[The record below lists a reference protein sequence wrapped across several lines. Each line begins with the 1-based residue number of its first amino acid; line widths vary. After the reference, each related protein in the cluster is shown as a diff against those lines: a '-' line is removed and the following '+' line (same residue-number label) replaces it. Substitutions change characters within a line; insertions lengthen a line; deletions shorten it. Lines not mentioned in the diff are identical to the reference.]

1 MGAVTQPDRIEEI
14 ETTVGLARAHVHSV
28 RTGIP
33 RGTLV
38 LGHGAGGG
46 VGSWDLQLLAAQLP
60 GHGIETILLEQ
71 PWAVAGNKVA
81 AAQSKVDAAFRESV
95 TWLRRSGEA
104 LRRLVVGGR
113 SSGARIACRTAAD
126 VDADAVLCL
135 AFPLHPPGKTKASR
149 GDELAQAASHLP
161 VTVVQGDRDPFGG
174 PVEVADAIW
183 DHGATALVVAVP
195 WADHSFR
202 VSAKAPLAPDE
213 VGLILSE
220 TARRAVLQRTGNAG
234 PLLGR

>member
-1 MGAVTQPDRIEEI
+1 MVAVTQPDRIDEI
-14 ETTVGLARAHVHSV
+14 ETTVGVARAHVHSV
-28 RTGIP
+28 HIGIP

-46 VGSWDLQLLAAQLP
+46 VGAWDLQLLAAELP
-60 GHGIETILLEQ
+60 KHGIETILLEQ

-126 VDADAVLCL
+126 VEADAVLCL
-135 AFPLHPPGKTKASR
+135 AFPLHPPGKARASR
-149 GDELAQAASHLP
+149 GEELAQAASRLP
-161 VTVVQGDRDPFGG
+161 VTVVQGERDPFGG
-174 PVEVADAIW
+174 PVEVADSVGDLDAV
-183 DHGATALVVAVP
+183 ALVVAVP

-202 VSAKAPLAPDE
+202 VSGKAPLTPDE

-220 TARRAVLQRTGNAG
+220 TARRAVLQRVGNGG
-234 PLLGR
+234 PLLAR